1 MESDQIFLM
10 NGDDDLVALDA
21 APYENE
27 ARLQTLLARYPN
39 LLAGGQI
46 NASDPRRWIL
56 IGREI
61 GVPSEEG
68 GSGRWSVDH
77 LFVDQDATPT
87 IVEVKRSTNTEIRR
101 QIVGQMLDY
110 AANGVAFWPVDD
122 LRGRFEADKGEDAPL
137 VLAEL
142 LHVDA
147 DGADDADFVDDFWR
161 RVGDNLRSGRVRL
174 VFVADAIPS
183 TLRRIVEFLNEQM
196 SQTEVLAIE
205 LRQYQGDG
213 VSTLVP
219 RVIGSTQL
227 AARAKGTRGRTSFDE
242 RLADAGGST
251 QAVHGQLLD
260 WAKRHQLA
268 TQVTPGSVA
277 VLLSDGTAFLR
288 LRVDAKALQLF
299 LAPLVDADRSDL
311 VGELRTEILGL
322 TGKKV
327 STGYP
332 YVPCASL
339 ESRWDR
345 FEAGPL
351 QRYLVAWSE
360 LAQSSDTSP

>member
-10 NGDDDLVALDA
+10 HGDDDLVALDA

-27 ARLQTLLARYPN
+27 ARLQTLLAKYPN

-68 GSGRWSVDH
+68 GPGRWSVDH

-122 LRGRFEADKGEDAPL
+122 LRRRFEADQGEDAAR

-147 DGADDADFVDDFWR
+147 EDADVVDDFWR

-174 VFVADAIPS
+174 VFMADAIPS

-205 LRQYQGDG
+205 LRQYRGDG

-227 AARAKGTRGRTSFDE
+227 AARAKGARGRTSFNE
-242 RLADAGGST
+242 RLADAGEST
-251 QAVHGQLLD
+251 LAVHGQLLD
-260 WAKRHQLA
+260 WAESQQLA

-277 VLLSDGTAFLR
+277 VLLPDGTVFLR

-299 LAPLVDADRSDL
+299 LAPLVDAGRDTL
-311 VGELRTEILGL
+311 VAELRAEILAL

-327 STGYP
+327 GTGYP
-332 YVPCASL
+332 YVPCERL
-339 ESRWDR
+339 DSRWDR
-345 FEAGPL
+345 FATGPL
-351 QRYLVAWSE
+351 ERYLAAWADLAIAPPTSE
-360 LAQSSDTSP
+360 